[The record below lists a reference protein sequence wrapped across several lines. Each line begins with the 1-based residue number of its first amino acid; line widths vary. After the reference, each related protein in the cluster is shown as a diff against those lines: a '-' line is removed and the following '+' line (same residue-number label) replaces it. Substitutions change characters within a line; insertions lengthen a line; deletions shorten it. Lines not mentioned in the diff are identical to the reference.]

1 MNKLCIE
8 DVPLSGKR
16 VFVRVDFNVPLDE
29 HGNISDDVR
38 LRATLPTI
46 NYLIDENC
54 RIVIATHFGRP
65 RGERNMKYSLA
76 LVRKRLERLLNKK
89 VLFSDDCVGAKVKQM
104 INELGPGQVLLL
116 ENVRFHKGEKENDR
130 EFARALADGCEVFV
144 NDAFG
149 AAHRAHASIDAITR
163 FIPVA
168 AAGFL
173 MKKEI
178 EYFERVWA
186 DPVRPVA
193 AILGG
198 AKVSD
203 KIGVINN
210 LIGRVEKVLIGGG
223 MMFTFLKAM
232 GYEIGHS
239 IVENDMQDVAREIME
254 NARQHGVK
262 FYLPVDCVVADK
274 VDPSAEIKIVPVQ
287 EIPEGWSGLDIG
299 PATMRL
305 FAEALQ
311 DARTI
316 LWNGPMGLFEM
327 EKFSR
332 GTTFMAHTLA
342 DSYALTIVGGGDTDV
357 AVHKAGESPNI
368 SYISTG
374 GGAFLQL
381 MEGRKLPGLAA
392 LADKDQSQAGG

>member
-1 MNKLCIE
+1 
-8 DVPLSGKR
+8 
-16 VFVRVDFNVPLDE
+16 
-29 HGNISDDVR
+29 
-38 LRATLPTI
+38 
-46 NYLIDENC
+46 
-54 RIVIATHFGRP
+54 
-65 RGERNMKYSLA
+65 
-76 LVRKRLERLLNKK
+76 
-89 VLFSDDCVGAKVKQM
+89 M
-104 INELGPGQVLLL
+104 IGELGPGQVLLL
-116 ENVRFHKGEKENDR
+116 ENLRFHQGEKQNDR
-130 EFARALADGCEVFV
+130 DFALDLADDCEVYV

-149 AAHRAHASIDAITR
+149 AAHRAHASIEAITE

-178 EYFERVWA
+178 EYFDQVWA
-186 DPVRPVA
+186 DPVRPLA

-210 LIGRVEKVLIGGG
+210 LIERVEKVLIGGG

-232 GYEIGHS
+232 GYEIGNS
-239 IVENDMQDVAREIME
+239 IVEKDMLDVAREIME
-254 NARQHGVK
+254 KARRRGVK
-262 FYLPVDCVVADK
+262 FYLPVDCVVADR
-274 VDPSAEIKIVPVQ
+274 VDPSAEIRIVPVQ

-305 FAEALQ
+305 FAQALQ
-311 DARTI
+311 NARTI

-332 GTTFMAHTLA
+332 GTRFMAHTLA

-357 AVHKAGESPNI
+357 AVHKAGESANM

-381 MEGRKLPGLAA
+381 MEGKMLPGLAA
-392 LADKDQSQAGG
+392 LSDKTDLSEKV

>member
-1 MNKLCIE
+1 MRKLALE
-8 DVPLSGKR
+8 DVPVTGKK

-29 HGNISDDVR
+29 SGNITDDVR
-38 LRATLPTI
+38 IRAALPTI

-54 RIVIATHFGRP
+54 RIVVASHLGRP
-65 RGERNMKYSLA
+65 KGTKDPRFTMA
-76 LVRKRLERLLNKK
+76 PVRKRLERLLNRK
-89 VLFSDDCVGAKVKQM
+89 VLFVGECIGEAVHKAVEEM
-104 INELGPGQVLLL
+104 GPGQVLLL
-116 ENVRFHKGEKENDR
+116 ENLRFYEGETAND
-130 EFARALADGCEVFV
+130 EDFARELAHGCEVFV

-163 FIPVA
+163 FVPLSV
-168 AAGFL
+168 AGFL

-178 EYFERVWA
+178 EYFERVSSS
-186 DPVRPVA
+186 PVRPVA

-210 LIGRVEKVLIGGG
+210 LIGRVDKVLIGGG
-223 MMFTFLKAM
+223 MMYTFLAAQ
-232 GYEIGHS
+232 GYGIGNS
-239 IVENDMQDVAREIME
+239 IVESDMQDTAREIME
-254 NARQHGVK
+254 NARSNGVK
-262 FYLPVDCVVADK
+262 FYLPVDCVAADR
-274 VDPSAEIKIVPVQ
+274 VDPAAEIKIVPVQ
-287 EIPEGWSGLDIG
+287 EIPDGWHGLDIG

-311 DARTI
+311 NARTI

-327 EKFSR
+327 EPFAR
-332 GTTFMAHTLA
+332 GTFFMAHTLA

-357 AVHKAGESPNI
+357 AVHRAGESSNI

-374 GGAFLQL
+374 GGAFLKL
-381 MEGRKLPGLAA
+381 MEGKELPGIAA
-392 LADKDQSQAGG
+392 LSDRKS

>member
-29 HGNISDDVR
+29 HGNIADDVR
-38 LRATLPTI
+38 IRAALPTI
-46 NYLIDENC
+46 NHLVDENC
-54 RIVIATHFGRP
+54 RVVIASHFGRP
-65 RGERNMKYSLA
+65 KGERNMKYSLA
-76 LVRKRLERLLNKK
+76 PVRKRLERLLNKK
-89 VLFSDDCVGAKVKQM
+89 VLFSDDCVGVKVKQM
-104 INELGPGQVLLL
+104 IHELGPGQVLLL
-116 ENVRFHKGEKENDR
+116 ENLRFHKGEKMNDR
-130 EFARALADGCEVFV
+130 EFAEALADDCEVYV
-144 NDAFG
+144 DDAFG
-149 AAHRAHASIDAITR
+149 AAHRAHASIDAITE

-178 EYFERVWA
+178 EYFEQVWA
-186 DPVRPVA
+186 DPVRPMA

-203 KIGVINN
+203 KIGVIFN
-210 LIGRVEKVLIGGG
+210 LIERVEKVLIGGG

-232 GYEIGHS
+232 GYEIGNS
-239 IVENDMQDVAREIME
+239 IVESDMQDVAREIME
-254 NARQHGVK
+254 KAREHNVK

-274 VDPSAEIKIVPVQ
+274 VDPSAEIRIVPVQ

-305 FAEALQ
+305 FAQALQ
-311 DARTI
+311 NARTI

-332 GTTFMAHTLA
+332 GTRFMAHTVA

-357 AVHKAGESPNI
+357 AVHKAGESANI

-381 MEGRKLPGLAA
+381 MEGKELPGLAA
-392 LADKDQSQAGG
+392 LTDKQSGEAD

>member
-16 VFVRVDFNVPLDE
+16 VFVRVDFNVPLDD
-29 HGNISDDVR
+29 HGNIADDVR
-38 LRATLPTI
+38 IRAALPTI
-46 NYLIDENC
+46 NHLVDENC
-54 RIVIATHFGRP
+54 RVVIASHFGRP
-65 RGERNMKYSLA
+65 KGERNMKYSLA
-76 LVRKRLERLLNKK
+76 PVRKRLERLLNKK
-89 VLFSDDCVGAKVKQM
+89 VLFSDDCVGAKVKEM
-104 INELGPGQVLLL
+104 IHELGPGQVLLL
-116 ENVRFHKGEKENDR
+116 ENLRFNKGEKKNDR
-130 EFARALADGCEVFV
+130 EFARELADDCEVYV

-149 AAHRAHASIDAITR
+149 AAHRAHASIDAITE

-168 AAGFL
+168 AAGYL

-178 EYFERVWA
+178 EYFDQVWA
-186 DPVRPVA
+186 DPVRPMA

-203 KIGVINN
+203 KIGVVFN
-210 LIGRVEKVLIGGG
+210 LIERVEKVIIGGG

-232 GYEIGHS
+232 GYEIGNS
-239 IVENDMQDVAREIME
+239 IVESDMQGVAREIME
-254 NARQHGVK
+254 KAREHNVK

-274 VDPSAEIKIVPVQ
+274 VDPSAEIRIVPVQ

-305 FAEALQ
+305 FAQALQ
-311 DARTI
+311 NARTI

-332 GTTFMAHTLA
+332 GTRFMAHTVA

-357 AVHKAGESPNI
+357 AVHKAGESANI

-381 MEGRKLPGLAA
+381 MEGKELPGLAA
-392 LADKDQSQAGG
+392 LTDKQSAEAD

>member
-16 VFVRVDFNVPLDE
+16 VFVRVDFNVPLDD
-29 HGNISDDVR
+29 HGNIADDVR
-38 LRATLPTI
+38 IRAALPTI
-46 NYLIDENC
+46 NHLVDENC
-54 RIVIATHFGRP
+54 RVVIASHFGRP
-65 RGERNMKYSLA
+65 KGERNMKYSLA
-76 LVRKRLERLLNKK
+76 PVRKRLERLLNKK

-104 INELGPGQVLLL
+104 IHELGPGQVLLL
-116 ENVRFHKGEKENDR
+116 ENLRFNKGEKKNDR
-130 EFARALADGCEVFV
+130 EFARELADDCEVYV

-149 AAHRAHASIDAITR
+149 AAHRTHASIDAITE

-168 AAGFL
+168 AAGYL

-178 EYFERVWA
+178 EYFDQVWA
-186 DPVRPVA
+186 DPVRPMA

-203 KIGVINN
+203 KIGVIFN
-210 LIGRVEKVLIGGG
+210 LIERVEKVLIGGG

-232 GYEIGHS
+232 GYEIGNS
-239 IVENDMQDVAREIME
+239 IVESDMQDVAREIME
-254 NARQHGVK
+254 KAREHGVK

-274 VDPSAEIKIVPVQ
+274 VDPSAEIRIVPVQ

-305 FAEALQ
+305 FAQALQ
-311 DARTI
+311 NARTI

-332 GTTFMAHTLA
+332 GTRFMAHTVA

-357 AVHKAGESPNI
+357 AVHKAGESANI

-381 MEGRKLPGLAA
+381 MEGKELPGLAA
-392 LADKDQSQAGG
+392 LTDKQSAEAD